1 MRLLEVT
8 WVRIQV
14 PLTVE
19 MSSTLDLTNKGP
31 RKPEILSAAVVYPN
45 CFREEKAELHRAVNR
60 TECGVSRVCRQ
71 ASHLALKADIV
82 MLLCRASQN
91 VDGALCWKLLPC
103 GLTLVFYI
111 RRSFSCF

>member
-60 TECGVSRVCRQ
+60 TECGVSQVCRQ